1 MLFYKHENL
10 AKFMLINSELANN
23 NELTT
28 ERKWTVRHR
37 KFKTMWFLAYA
48 RFTSETIMLE
58 WYLLFSQGRPSAH
71 F

>member
-37 KFKTMWFLAYA
+37 KFKTM
-48 RFTSETIMLE
+48 
-58 WYLLFSQGRPSAH
+58 
-71 F
+71 